1 MYFLIL
7 FSLPFAI
14 YMSEILECLFFSYS
28 YFFKSLLCCEKD
40 IPSFYRILLYWLSTE
55 KILCLLQKSLFSLSA
70 PFILWKSIPFFYG
83 NVPFILW
90 KCSLYTMEI
99 SLYSMEKLSHPAC
112 SKGSRLRKR
121 LFKTILKYFKGE
133 AVLSDADFCRL
144 TRRNLLLLTAGAKKP
159 NMLFAITGRL
169 PILM

>member
-1 MYFLIL
+1 MLIL
-7 FSLPFAI
+7 WKRYPFILWNSLILAFNRKNSVSFA
-14 YMSEILECLFFSYS
+14 
-28 YFFKSLLCCEKD
+28 K
-40 IPSFYRILLYWLSTE
+40 
-55 KILCLLQKSLFSLSA
+55 KSLFSLSA

-83 NVPFILW
+83 NIPFILW
-90 KCSLYTMEI
+90 KCSLYSMEI

-144 TRRNLLLLTAGAKKP
+144 TRRNLLLLAAGAKK
-159 NMLFAITGRL
+159 A
-169 PILM
+169 